1 MPARSFTGKKSRH
14 KPYVEGI
21 CRFLSAAR
29 RTPRTKLFCIEETS
43 RETRTSPICPRC
55 LRGVEKSGSRFTWKR
70 LASEFR
76 LPPDAMPHAPTPRA
90 LRAYLKRKSRETNSS
105 CSACK
110 VLLVR
115 KKSDNRPV
123 ECIRRSSVCRRTP
136 VRRSLWASRCCSP
149 TQMCAAPC

>member
-1 MPARSFTGKKSRH
+1 MSFS
-14 KPYVEGI
+14 V
-21 CRFLSAAR
+21 CR
-29 RTPRTKLFCIEETS
+29 RTHAAHETFLHQRDNS
-43 RETRTSPICPRC
+43 RERLDAQESNLPRC

-90 LRAYLKRKSRETNSS
+90 LRADLKRKSRETNSS